1 MQESLAKSLKKT
13 VHLLKEEHDSLSQ
26 QRSELK
32 QDQEDWAKREAELK
46 ALYAGTENI
55 VDLNVGGQH
64 ITTLRSTLT
73 KDRKSMLAA
82 MFSGRHKISTDHKGR
97 ACLDRDPRVFLLLLN
112 YLRTD
117 SVDHVLGND
126 MRLLQNEMAYFQV
139 SYRAVWHAPF
149 VVTAGQLSERCI
161 SSSLYA
167 AVTDGNY
174 LTGVCSH
181 SSGITCM
188 FDQEVTLTEV
198 KIAAYFG
205 DTYKWSSSTGRGA
218 AIEYLDSASRSWKK
232 VGILPDT
239 FGDQP
244 EVHTITWQ
252 PQSSTTWRLYNGSS
266 VGVSMLRWA

>member
-82 MFSGRHKISTDHKGR
+82 MFSGRHKISTDHK
-97 ACLDRDPRVFLLLLN
+97 
-112 YLRTD
+112 D